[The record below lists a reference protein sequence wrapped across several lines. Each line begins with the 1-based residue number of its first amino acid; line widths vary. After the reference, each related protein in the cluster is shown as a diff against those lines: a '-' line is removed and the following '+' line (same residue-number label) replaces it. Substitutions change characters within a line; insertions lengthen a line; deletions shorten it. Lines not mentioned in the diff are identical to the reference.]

1 MNLNQEY
8 GFTTPNDKPSNK
20 GYSLLP
26 SIWSPEPFNG
36 PASGYVRL
44 VLGPSKPKPSIH
56 ERYRLA
62 LFGTN
67 TLENNTLGAK
77 KNENLSVAKLLGQNQ
92 PADESADTR
101 YSGSLITSWDPAK
114 ELRNAERELAYF
126 DLSRSFT
133 LCDPSP
139 RDAARD
145 AISRYERRMAQ
156 IDRVE
161 EKYMTSFEQACK
173 AGLVRVSD
181 VQDKV
186 ISLSEPFW
194 KARAKAQEELDATVS
209 KDVQIDLAVRKIL
222 EKKKKGD
229 ITSFF

>member
-1 MNLNQEY
+1 MNLNPAKEY
-8 GFTTPNDKPSNK
+8 TTPNTKNKP
-20 GYSLLP
+20 YESLFS

-36 PASGYVRL
+36 HTSGYVKL
-44 VLGPSKPKPSIH
+44 VLGPAEPKQKPNID

-67 TLENNTLGAK
+67 SLGNK
-77 KNENLSVAKLLGQNQ
+77 KEEDKSDNLPLG
-92 PADESADTR
+92 ESLFQK

-126 DLSRSFT
+126 DMTRSFT
-133 LCDPSP
+133 LCEPSSK
-139 RDAARD
+139 DAARD

-156 IDRVE
+156 IDKVE
-161 EKYMTSFEQACK
+161 EKYLTSFEQACK

-181 VQDKV
+181 VQDRT
-186 ISLSEPFW
+186 ISLSGPFW

-222 EKKKKGD
+222 EKKRKD
-229 ITSFF
+229 ITSLF